1 MYYTII
7 LGDQTEITN
16 LELNGNNFISEQA
29 IPDETFSESNLA
41 HVVIRSESG
50 FQEFYDMYLVANRV
64 IDGKS
69 WFIIAEKTEEMK
81 RAERIAALEAQNE
94 MLLECLL
101 EMSEIVYA

>member
-7 LGDQTEITN
+7 LGNQTEITN
-16 LELNGNNFISEQA
+16 LELNGNNFISEQI
-29 IPDETFSESNLA
+29 IPDETFESNLT
-41 HVVIRSESG
+41 HVIIRSENG
-50 FQEFYDMYLVANRV
+50 FQEFHDMFLVANRV

-69 WFIIAEKTEEMK
+69 WFVIAEKTEEMK

-94 MLLECLL
+94 TLLECLL

>member
-50 FQEFYDMYLVANRV
+50 FQEFRDMFLVANRV

-69 WFIIAEKTEEMK
+69 WFVIAEKTEEMK
-81 RAERIAALEAQNE
+81 REERIAELEAQNE
-94 MLLECLL
+94 ALLECLL

>member
-7 LGDQTEITN
+7 LADQTEITN

-50 FQEFYDMYLVANRV
+50 FQEFRDMFLVANRV

-81 RAERIAALEAQNE
+81 REERIAELEAKNE
-94 MLLECLL
+94 TLLECLL

>member
-1 MYYTII
+1 MYTII

-16 LELNGNNFISEQA
+16 LDLNGNNFISEQA
-29 IPDETFSESNLA
+29 IPDEAFSESNLT
-41 HVVIRSESG
+41 HVIIRSENG
-50 FQEFYDMYLVANRV
+50 FQEFHDMFLVANRV

-81 RAERIAALEAQNE
+81 REERIAALEAQNE
-94 MLLECLL
+94 TLLECLL

>member
-1 MYYTII
+1 MYTII

-16 LELNGNNFISEQA
+16 LELNGNNFISEQV
-29 IPDETFSESNLA
+29 IPDETFSEDNLT
-41 HVVIRSESG
+41 HVIIRGENG
-50 FQEFYDMYLVANRV
+50 FQEFYDMFLVANRV

-81 RAERIAALEAQNE
+81 REERIAELEAQNE
-94 MLLECLL
+94 TLLECLL

>member
-50 FQEFYDMYLVANRV
+50 FQEFRDMFLVANRV

-69 WFIIAEKTEEMK
+69 WFVIAEKTEEMK
-81 RAERIAALEAQNE
+81 REERIAELEAQNE
-94 MLLECLL
+94 TLLECLL

>member
-1 MYYTII
+1 MYTII
-7 LGDQTEITN
+7 LGDQTELTN
-16 LELNGNNFISEQA
+16 LALNGNNFISEQI

-41 HVVIRSESG
+41 HVIIRGENEY
-50 FQEFYDMYLVANRV
+50 QELHDMYLAANRV

-81 RAERIAALEAQNE
+81 REERIVELEAQNE
-94 MLLECLL
+94 ALLECLL